1 MKSCST
7 LIFRPPC
14 FLPPQHDAKR
24 TSNLRTEGLVQRR
37 PQPVSP
43 KKKCMPLRPAAVRSF
58 LSRFSPPSPSGG
70 ARRKVDALQKKL
82 SFLPSSLRVSFLRSH
97 TSMIST
103 KFSGFWTPPPCSLF
117 GLNHKTKF
125 MQPRLHTTFA
135 FGYPPPLPLSANV
148 INGSPLITSVN

>member
-1 MKSCST
+1 MNPMKSCST

-43 KKKCMPLRPAAVRSF
+43 KEKCMPPRLAAVLSF

-82 SFLPSSLRVSFLRSH
+82 SFLPSSLKVSFLRSH

-103 KFSGFWTPPPCSLF
+103 KFLQNFRDFGPVPLVCNFAKIIVLNPPNFPYYVCIWVPPSPCTRRHF
-117 GLNHKTKF
+117 
-125 MQPRLHTTFA
+125 
-135 FGYPPPLPLSANV
+135 
-148 INGSPLITSVN
+148 